1 MTEYVTLP
9 AMSQKTAFSDFRKNS
24 GKTLDAV
31 AEVFGVDRRTI
42 IRWEK
47 GMPPVPVK
55 RLEEAEKITGI
66 PRHKLRPD
74 LADIFG
80 PSKGAAA

>member
-1 MTEYVTLP
+1 
-9 AMSQKTAFSDFRKNS
+9 MSQKTAFSDFRKNS
-24 GKTLDAV
+24 GKTLDGV

-47 GMPPVPVK
+47 GSPPVPLK

-80 PSKGAAA
+80 GSAA